1 MLAESLTDLPTTSQ
15 PTTQAPTLQTTLP
28 RCKCGTDRTRR
39 EATPEREYTF
49 LGTLYALWG
58 GTSVPSRVNFRC
70 VHCGV
75 VFDGC
80 SDTPTRRAFII

>member
-1 MLAESLTDLPTTSQ
+1 LRIAVVEENEMTAEMTAERLA
-15 PTTQAPTLQTTLP
+15 APALRT
-28 RCKCGTDRTRR
+28 CKCGTDRTCR
-39 EATPEREYTF
+39 EATPEREYTL

-75 VFDGC
+75 VFDGA
-80 SDTPTRRAFII
+80 SDTATRRAFII